1 MVYQVTVYR
10 VLIASPGDVA
20 AERKAI
26 PEVVNSWNATHSE
39 DYGVILMPVMW
50 ETHSTPG
57 MGDRPQAILNKQ
69 FVTSCDL
76 LVGAFWTRIGTH
88 TGVAESGTVEEIEE
102 MRKAGK
108 PVMLYFSSAPVILD
122 SVDPDQYK
130 KLTDFKTKCQAE
142 GLIDKY
148 DSIPE
153 LREKLF
159 RHLTNVVRS
168 LNGEPSFATNSIDE
182 GLRAAE
188 LVKEQLR
195 NVVTRAEVDWSTERD
210 SQPVSGDNAK
220 HILEGLAS
228 DLVDLRATAEG
239 AIDAELLRKIDAQI
253 SQLKKLKEHRF
264 YLDGGKSYEAFW
276 KSGDGIFGTLR
287 PLVGEVEYT
296 EPAEKQIASIAGMDD
311 GKVRILKLLAE
322 AEELGRDEIEDSTIS
337 RSTELSLMVTR
348 YHLRTLEEQ
357 GYIYASY
364 VIGEPT
370 TYSIDQA
377 GRDFLIKN
385 KLIQL

>member
-1 MVYQVTVYR
+1 MPYHVTVYK
-10 VLIASPGDVA
+10 VLIASPGDVT
-20 AERKAI
+20 AERKAV

-39 DYGVILMPVMW
+39 DYGAILMPVMW

-69 FVTSCDL
+69 FVNSCDL

-108 PVMLYFSSAPVILD
+108 PVMLYFSSGPVLLD

-130 KLTDFKTKCQAE
+130 KLTDFKAKCQTE

-168 LNGEPSFATNSIDE
+168 LHGEPSFTTNTIDE
-182 GLRAAE
+182 GLHAAE
-188 LVKEQLR
+188 SIKDQLR
-195 NVVTRAEVDWSTERD
+195 NVITRAEVDWSTERD

-220 HILEGLAS
+220 HILEGMAS
-228 DLVDLRATAEG
+228 DLVDLRGMAEG

-264 YLDGGKSYEAFW
+264 YIDGGKSYKAFW
-276 KSGDGIFGTLR
+276 KSGDEIFGTLR
-287 PLVGEVEYT
+287 PLVGEVGYT
-296 EPAEKQIASIAGMDD
+296 GSAEKETASIAGMEE
-311 GKVRILKLLAE
+311 GRVRILKFLAE
-322 AEELGRDEIEDSTIS
+322 AEELGRNAIDDSAIS

-348 YHLRTLEEQ
+348 YHLQALEEQ
-357 GYIYASY
+357 EYIYASY

-377 GRDFLIKN
+377 GRDFLIRN
-385 KLIQL
+385 KLI